1 MEWTSYFNK
10 PEKRIQLILII
21 VIGVFMTSLIA
32 FHEIEGLSWLNSLYL
47 LIVTVSTVG
56 FGDFAPTQPE
66 TKVISIIL
74 IITGISSI
82 ALLSEYFINNL
93 IKTRFLDRLDL
104 PLEGLNYENHI
115 VIGGY
120 NGTTRMIARYFTDRF
135 DKIIFIDQSEELV
148 KQARLEGSEAYTADL
163 TSLVIIR
170 KLNLNQA
177 KGLFL
182 SLTDDSDTIRTAILC
197 RQVDKNLL
205 IYTDTHFHVSLDF
218 GGLIGIT
225 RTYHRGRVLGG
236 LIGYLLQELNYLSVP
251 NQDVPGS
258 KFHLYHVSPT
268 YPYKEKLPNA
278 YLLGKLYL
286 MMNVFLNENEAKED
300 WQKCKHAYGEID
312 DNNFHYILVD
322 KIDDI
327 RPPTAIDLI
336 ETDRSDQR
344 VVVAGYNDEIQDILS
359 HMKTLENF
367 HSVKVISFN
376 ENEINVAQEHGYE
389 ARLCK
394 QDTLLEMVNE
404 NLNDNDVLLNFLE
417 DITEALLLNVVI
429 RNAGLKTR
437 IMQIAYEMIE
447 IETFLNSGADQV
459 IPPDLQMS
467 RAMSQILVTDKK
479 ELVSMP
485 YTNVHIIEQQIHKKH
500 PFHRRSVESL
510 SQDNYTVALHLKS
523 SSELPEYYPLK
534 GTLEEGDTVYLLKWH
549 YDL

>member
-1 MEWTSYFNK
+1 MELKSYFTK
-10 PEKRIQLILII
+10 PEKRIQAILII
-21 VIGVFMTSLIA
+21 VMTVFMTSLIA

-93 IKTRFLDRLDL
+93 IKVRFLDRLDL
-104 PLEGLNYENHI
+104 PLEGLNHENHI

-135 DKIIFIDQSEELV
+135 DKIVFIDHSEELV
-148 KQARLEGSEAYTADL
+148 KQARLEGTEAYTADL
-163 TSLVIIR
+163 TSLIILR
-170 KLNLNQA
+170 KLKLNQS

-197 RQVDKNLL
+197 RQIDRDLL

-236 LIGYLLQELNYLSVP
+236 LIGYLLQELNYLSIP

-258 KFHLYHVSPT
+258 KFHLYHVSPS

-300 WQKCKHAYGEID
+300 WQKCKHAYGELD
-312 DNNFHYILVD
+312 DDYFHYVLVD
-322 KIDDI
+322 KIDDV

-336 ETDRSDQR
+336 DTDRSNQK

-359 HMKTLENF
+359 HMQTLENF
-367 HSVKVISFN
+367 HSVSVISFH
-376 ENEINVAQEHGYE
+376 ESEVSIAQEHGYE

-394 QDTLLEMVNE
+394 QDTLLEMVKE
-404 NLNDNDVLLNFLE
+404 NLNDNDVLLNFIE
-417 DITEALLLNVVI
+417 DITEALLLNVVV
-429 RNAGLKTR
+429 RNAGLKSR

-447 IETFLNSGADQV
+447 IEIFLNSGADQV

-467 RAMSQILVTDKK
+467 RAMSQILVTDKN

-485 YTNVHIIEQQIHKKH
+485 YTNTHVMEQRIDKKH
-500 PFHRRSVESL
+500 PFHKRTVESL
-510 SQDNYTVALHLKS
+510 SQDNYTVALLLKA
-523 SSELPEYYPLK
+523 SSELVEYYPLK
-534 GTLEEGDTVYLLKWH
+534 GVLEEGDSVYLLKWH